1 MLRFFVTCVLWYA
14 SSAITNN
21 IGKEILLE
29 FKFPVTLTIV
39 QFAFVSLFS
48 ALYGALV
55 TRTLKPMT
63 WNIIRTTI
71 PLSCFQILG
80 HIFSSVALTYVTV
93 SFSHTIKA
101 LSPVLTISIYWLFFR
116 IVHSQRVYTALLV
129 LTLGV
134 MLVCATNLKFNWAG
148 FFCAFSSTLI
158 FVVQNIFSKRIFT
171 DTSLNVQNSVK
182 MDKLNLLF
190 YSGTMAFVLM
200 LPIWFS
206 AEGLSV
212 LDADRPSI
220 HLIGL
225 FFLNGVTHFSQ
236 AIFAFTILSL
246 VSPITY
252 SIASLV
258 KRIFVITASI
268 LWFGDLVSL
277 AQGSGIALTFLGLYL
292 YHLAEREVEKGEKKI
307 EEMQRRGS
315 LPRHL

>member
-48 ALYGALV
+48 ALYGAL
-55 TRTLKPMT
+55 
-63 WNIIRTTI
+63 
-71 PLSCFQILG
+71 PLG
-80 HIFSSVALTYVTV
+80 LTQ
-93 SFSHTIKA
+93 A

-116 IVHSQRVYTALLV
+116 IVHSQRVYIALLV